1 MGKNSQLNALS
12 LSLFNQNIEIKISA
26 LQKIGYDFW
35 LLFLTWFLGQQSHSD
50 DLIAICF
57 RLLSFVVCRS

>member
-35 LLFLTWFLGQQSHSD
+35 LLFLT
-50 DLIAICF
+50 
-57 RLLSFVVCRS
+57 